1 LLKHKLPPLGVRK
14 TKLNYIQKLQDEVLN
29 ATLESAK
36 TDDQITDFLN
46 YLQSK
51 KFWNDSRIQVN
62 EVNKFLMELRM
73 SLPLKEKYTK

>member
-1 LLKHKLPPLGVRK
+1 LGVRK